1 MQSRTPAKA
10 ICRTLRMH
18 EPPSAAQGS
27 TRRPDKREKL
37 ERSGEL
43 CVERDFGIQNFRDR
57 TVLLR
62 LARHLLEALFTDA
75 RNFGAQGKRG
85 AADAEGGAFL
95 VDGHGGFGVEFLRR
109 DAGALQ

>member
-18 EPPSAAQGS
+18 EPPSAPQGS

-43 CVERDFGIQNFRDR
+43 CVERDFRVQHFRYR
-57 TVLLR
+57 TVFLG
-62 LARHLLEALFTDA
+62 LARHLEELVFAHA
-75 RNFGAQGKRG
+75 RNFGAQGERG
-85 AADAEGGAFL
+85 AADAEACAFL
-95 VDGHGGFGVEFLRR
+95 FDRHGGFGAEFL
-109 DAGALQ
+109 